1 VRRQVD
7 ELLGDPAQLAAMGAA
22 MLELAKPDAA
32 DVVAEGLVALAR
44 A

>member
-7 ELLGDPAQLAAMGAA
+7 ELLGDPERLTAMGAA

-32 DVVAEGLVALAR
+32 EVVAEGLMALAR